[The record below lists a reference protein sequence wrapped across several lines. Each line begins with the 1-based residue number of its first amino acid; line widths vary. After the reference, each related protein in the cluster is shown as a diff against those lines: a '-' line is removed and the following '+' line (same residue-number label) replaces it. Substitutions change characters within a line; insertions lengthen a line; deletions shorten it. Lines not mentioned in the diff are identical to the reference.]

1 MEALVLEEAKRISLR
16 PFSLPQ
22 VVGPRDVRI
31 RIHTVGICGS
41 DIHYYQHG
49 RIGPFVVNEP
59 MVLGHEASGTVVE
72 VGEDVKHLK
81 VGDRVCMEPGV
92 PDMESRA
99 SREGLYNLDPKVRF
113 WATPPVHGC
122 LAPFVV
128 HPAAFTFKLP
138 DNVSFAEGAIVE
150 PLSIGL
156 QAAKKAAIK
165 PGDVAVV
172 LGAGTIGMMCAL
184 AALAGGCS
192 RAIVCDLVQEKLD
205 LIGGVQGVTAVNIRE
220 QAVKDV
226 VAELTD
232 GWGANIVFEASGNEK
247 AFDGIVDLLCPGGC
261 LVLVGM
267 PQRAIAL
274 DVVAVQIKEARI
286 ESVFRYA
293 NIFPRAIQLI
303 ASGKLDVKPFI
314 SRTFPFADGIKAF
327 EEAASGVPTD
337 VKVQIVMEE

>member
-72 VGEDVKHLK
+72 VGEEVRHLK
-81 VGDRVCMEPGV
+81 AGDRVCMEPGV

-128 HPAAFTFKLP
+128 HPAAFTYKLP

-192 RAIVCDLVQEKLD
+192 RAIVCDLVPEKLD

-220 QAVKDV
+220 QRALDV
-226 VAELTD
+226 VHELTD

-247 AFDGIVDLLCPGGC
+247 AFEGIVDLLCPGGC

-267 PQRAIAL
+267 PQRAIPL

-303 ASGKLDVKPFI
+303 ASGRLDVKPFI
-314 SRTFPFADGIKAF
+314 SRTFPFAEGIRAF

-337 VKVQIVMEE
+337 VKVQIVLEA

>member
-1 MEALVLEEAKRISLR
+1 MEALVLEEARRISLR
-16 PFSLPQ
+16 PFTLPQ
-22 VVGPRDVRI
+22 VVGARDVRI
-31 RIHTVGICGS
+31 RINTVGICGS

-59 MVLGHEASGTVVE
+59 MVLGHEAAGTVIQIGDE
-72 VGEDVKHLK
+72 VKHLK

-99 SREGLYNLDPKVRF
+99 SREGMYNLDPSVRF

-122 LAPFVV
+122 MTPFVV

-150 PLSIGL
+150 PLAIGM
-156 QAAKKAAIK
+156 QAATKAAIK
-165 PGDVAVV
+165 PGDVAVI

-192 RAIVCDLVQEKLD
+192 RAIVCDLVPEKLA
-205 LIGGVQGVTAVNIRE
+205 LIGGVQ
-220 QAVKDV
+220 
-226 VAELTD
+226 ELTG
-232 GWGANIVFEASGNEK
+232 GWGANVVFEASGNEK
-247 AFDGIVDLLCPGGC
+247 AFIGIVDLLCPGGC

-267 PQRAIAL
+267 PQQAVPI
-274 DVVAVQIKEARI
+274 DIVAVQIKEVRI

-293 NIFPRAIQLI
+293 NMFPRAIQLI
-303 ASGKLDVKPFI
+303 ASGRLDVKPFI
-314 SRTFPFADGIKAF
+314 SRSFAFADGIKAF
-327 EEAASGVPTD
+327 EEAASGNPTD
-337 VKVQIVMEE
+337 VKVQIVME